1 MSIGS
6 LDPRETGAVFGLQTG
21 ALERLDPHET
31 EGGPSFGEML
41 VQAVSGVSAL
51 QQNAGETVRRFATGE
66 QIDIHQVMIAMEQA
80 STAMALTMQ
89 VRNRLVEAYQ
99 EIMRM
104 QV

>member
-1 MSIGS
+1 MSTVFW
-6 LDPRETGAVFGLQTG
+6 DPRETGAASGLQTS
-21 ALERLDPHET
+21 ALERLDWRET
-31 EGGPSFGEML
+31 ESSPSFGEML

-51 QQNAGETVRRFATGE
+51 QQKAGETVRRFATGE
-66 QIDIHQVMIAMEQA
+66 PIDIHQVMIAMEQA